1 MEINVNRTTGM
12 MFVGAMLGLS
22 LPAAWAAE
30 HPGKATYDTV
40 CATCHKSG
48 ALNAPK
54 HGQTPKWKKLA
65 REGFNDLVGNALVG
79 VRQMP
84 AKGGRKELTDL
95 QVAWAVHYLV
105 TTSDARFPEPTEEK
119 VKAARAD
126 GERRAAKRAVG
137 K

>member
-1 MEINVNRTTGM
+1 MNKIALIISTLLLVYTQTGM
-12 MFVGAMLGLS
+12 
-22 LPAAWAAE
+22 AAD

-40 CATCHKSG
+40 CAACHTSG

-54 HGQTPKWKKLA
+54 LGQTPKWKKLA

-79 VRQMP
+79 IRQMP
-84 AKGGRKELTDL
+84 AKGGKPELTDM

-105 TTSDARFPEPTEEK
+105 TTSGARFAEPTDEK
-119 VKAARAD
+119 VKAARAE
-126 GERRAAKRAVG
+126 GEKRAARRAAG